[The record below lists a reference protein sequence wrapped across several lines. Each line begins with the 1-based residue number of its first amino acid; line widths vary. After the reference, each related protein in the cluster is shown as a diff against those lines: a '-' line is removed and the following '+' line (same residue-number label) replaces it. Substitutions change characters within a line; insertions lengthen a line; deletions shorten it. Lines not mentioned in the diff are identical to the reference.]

1 MPIFR
6 ARERNGEE
14 YSVERE
20 ANYVAVGAFMLL
32 VAAMAALF
40 VYWYS
45 DGREQRSYHRYE
57 VYFDGSVS
65 GLSEG
70 GQVRYLG
77 VEIGRVVR
85 IRLDQ
90 RAADRVQVVVDIDAS
105 APISER
111 TLAELSL
118 QGVTGLLYI
127 DLQQQRPGPT
137 TERVMDPV
145 QSDHYPV
152 IRSIHSNF
160 DVFLSSLP
168 EIAGQ
173 LGELTVR
180 ANKLLSED
188 NVAAINR
195 MVANLDRAGS
205 TLPQTARDAGQWVNE
220 LRAATAD
227 SRAVIAQ
234 LRGATETTA
243 PDLAAAVAQARVAA
257 DHLAAAS
264 GELEGLVAEN
274 RGAFRGFMRDSLPQ
288 VEALMRDSRAAAREF
303 KQLSQG
309 LRENPS
315 QLLYQPAA
323 TGVEIPR

>member
-1 MPIFR
+1 M
-6 ARERNGEE
+6 
-14 YSVERE
+14 ERE
-20 ANYVAVGAFMLL
+20 ANYVAVGAFVLL
-32 VAAMAALF
+32 VAAMATLF

-45 DGREQRSYHRYE
+45 DGRDQRNYTRYE

-65 GLSEG
+65 GLTEG

-77 VEIGRVVR
+77 VDIGRVVR
-85 IRLDQ
+85 IRLDR
-90 RAADRVQVVVDIDAS
+90 RAADRVQVIVDIDTS

-127 DLQQQRPGPT
+127 DLQQQRPGAQ

-145 QSDHYPV
+145 VSDRYPV

-168 EIAGQ
+168 EIAGRI
-173 LGELTVR
+173 GELATR
-180 ANKLLSED
+180 ANLLLSDD
-188 NVAAINR
+188 NVAAFNR
-195 MVANLDRAGS
+195 LVANFDRAGG
-205 TLPQTARDAGQWVNE
+205 TLPQTARDAGQLITE
-220 LRAATAD
+220 LRAATTD

-234 LRGATETTA
+234 VRAATVTAA
-243 PDLAAAVAQARVAA
+243 PDLAATMTRLRVTA

-264 GELEGLVAEN
+264 EQLDGLLAED
-274 RGAFRGFMRDSLPQ
+274 RGALRGFMHESLPQ
-288 VEALMRDSRAAAREF
+288 VEALVRDSRDAAREF
-303 KQLSQG
+303 QQLSKS

-323 TGVEIPR
+323 AGVEIPR

>member
-1 MPIFR
+1 M
-6 ARERNGEE
+6 
-14 YSVERE
+14 ERE
-20 ANYVAVGAFMLL
+20 ANFVAVGAFVLL

-45 DGREQRSYHRYE
+45 DGRDQRNYARYE

-77 VEIGRVVR
+77 VDIGRVVR
-85 IRLDQ
+85 IRLDR
-90 RAADRVQVVVDIDAS
+90 RAADRVQVIVDIDSS

-127 DLQQQRPGPT
+127 DLQQQRPGAPP
-137 TERVMDPV
+137 ERLMDPV
-145 QSDHYPV
+145 PSEHYPV

-168 EIAGQ
+168 EVAGRI
-173 LGELTVR
+173 GELATR
-180 ANKLLSED
+180 ANRLLSDD
-188 NVAAINR
+188 NVAAFDR
-195 MVANLDRAGS
+195 MVANLDRAGA
-205 TLPQTARDAGQWVNE
+205 TLPQSARDAGQLLSE

-227 SRAVIAQ
+227 SRVLISQ
-234 LRGATETTA
+234 LRTASMTAA
-243 PDLAAAVAQARVAA
+243 PDLAATMARLRATA
-257 DHLAAAS
+257 DHLAVAS
-264 GELEGLVAEN
+264 EQLDGLLAEN
-274 RGAFRGFMRDSLPQ
+274 RGSLRGFMNQSLPQ
-288 VEALMRDSRAAAREF
+288 VDGLVRDSREAAREF
-303 KQLSQG
+303 QQLSRS

-315 QLLYQPAA
+315 RLIYQPAS

>member
-1 MPIFR
+1 M
-6 ARERNGEE
+6 
-14 YSVERE
+14 ERE
-20 ANYVAVGAFMLL
+20 ANYVAVGAFVLL
-32 VAAMAALF
+32 VAAMATLF

-45 DGREQRSYHRYE
+45 DGRDQRNYTRYE

-65 GLSEG
+65 GLTEG

-77 VEIGRVVR
+77 VDIGRVVR
-85 IRLDQ
+85 IRLDR
-90 RAADRVQVVVDIDAS
+90 RAADRVQVIVDIDTS

-127 DLQQQRPGPT
+127 DLQQQRPGAQ

-145 QSDHYPV
+145 VSDRYPV

-168 EIAGQ
+168 EIAGRI
-173 LGELTVR
+173 GELATR
-180 ANKLLSED
+180 ANLLLSDD
-188 NVAAINR
+188 NVAAFNR
-195 MVANLDRAGS
+195 LVANFDRAGG
-205 TLPQTARDAGQWVNE
+205 TLPQTARDAGQLITE
-220 LRAATAD
+220 LRAATTD

-234 LRGATETTA
+234 VRAATVTAA
-243 PDLAAAVAQARVAA
+243 PDLAATMTRLRVTA

-264 GELEGLVAEN
+264 EQLDGLLAED
-274 RGAFRGFMRDSLPQ
+274 RGALRGFMHESLPQ
-288 VEALMRDSRAAAREF
+288 VEALVRDSRDAAREF
-303 KQLSQG
+303 QQLSKS

-315 QLLYQPAA
+315 QLLYQPAGA
-323 TGVEIPR
+323 GVEIPR

>member
-1 MPIFR
+1 M
-6 ARERNGEE
+6 
-14 YSVERE
+14 ERE
-20 ANYVAVGAFMLL
+20 ANYVAVGAFVLL

-45 DGREQRSYHRYE
+45 DGRDQRNYVRYE

-77 VEIGRVVR
+77 VDIGRVVR
-85 IRLDQ
+85 IRLDR
-90 RAADRVQVVVDIDAS
+90 RAADRVQVIVDIDAG

-127 DLQQQRPGPT
+127 DLQQQRPGAPA
-137 TERVMDPV
+137 ERLMDPV
-145 QSDHYPV
+145 PGEHYPV

-168 EIAGQ
+168 EVASRI
-173 LGELTVR
+173 GELATR
-180 ANKLLSED
+180 ANRLLSDD
-188 NVAAINR
+188 NVAAFDR
-195 MVANLDRAGS
+195 MVANLDRAGA
-205 TLPQTARDAGQWVNE
+205 TLPQSARDAGQLLSE

-227 SRAVIAQ
+227 SRVLISQ
-234 LRGATETTA
+234 LRTASMTAA
-243 PDLAAAVAQARVAA
+243 PDLAATMARLRATA
-257 DHLAAAS
+257 DHLAVAS
-264 GELEGLVAEN
+264 EQLDGLLAEN
-274 RGAFRGFMRDSLPQ
+274 RGSLRGFMNQSLPQ
-288 VEALMRDSRAAAREF
+288 VDGLVRDSREAAREF
-303 KQLSQG
+303 QQLSRS

-315 QLLYQPAA
+315 QLLYQPAS